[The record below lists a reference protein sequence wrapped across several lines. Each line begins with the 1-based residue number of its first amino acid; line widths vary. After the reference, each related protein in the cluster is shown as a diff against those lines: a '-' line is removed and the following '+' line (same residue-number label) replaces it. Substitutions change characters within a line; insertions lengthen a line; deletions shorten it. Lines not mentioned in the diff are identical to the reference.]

1 MVWRPKV
8 NEKPELR
15 PPRWINDPADMVD
28 VEGFEQPPASLKVKK
43 KAKIEIRNFECVPM
57 ANLPA
62 VLPTTRLVFRP
73 ADAFL
78 FDLVSLV
85 TFFLVLGS
93 IRLDS
98 PRLDLLALVSV
109 SLWIM
114 RTVFR
119 YSNKLARYDL
129 LVKSFLTS
137 KISHR
142 NSGALKYIV
151 AEAGSQRAV
160 RTALVYLWISN
171 FVDAIES
178 SFQSKG
184 ERSITRTELLEKAQD
199 DINNLLNM
207 ERQVQ
212 VHVERALD
220 DLEELQVVTF
230 DNKTSE
236 TLLEVLDPASTSD
249 AIKQKWVDFYDNID
263 NEIFPGTN
271 SSMSSISSW
280 STQAMQARQRVDWGG
295 RNDRIIP
302 PFKDSVDQRTRLAAS
317 LAKSKS
323 TTDVSKIPK

>member
-8 NEKPELR
+8 TEKPELR
-15 PPRWINDPADMVD
+15 PPRWISDLADMFD

-43 KAKIEIRNFECVPM
+43 KAKIEIRIFECVPM
-57 ANLPA
+57 ANLLA
-62 VLPTTRLVFRP
+62 VLPKTRLVFRP

-85 TFFLVLGS
+85 TLFLVLGS

-178 SFQSKG
+178 SFQSRG
-184 ERSITRTELLEKAQD
+184 ERSITRTELRDKAQD

-212 VHVERALD
+212 VHVKRAFD
-220 DLEELQVVTF
+220 DLEELRVVTF
-230 DNKTSE
+230 DNKTRE
-236 TLLEVLDPASTSD
+236 TLLEVLDPASTLD

-263 NEIFPGTN
+263 NEILPGTN
-271 SSMSSISSW
+271 SSMSSISPKPCRRGSV
-280 STQAMQARQRVDWGG
+280 STGG
-295 RNDRIIP
+295 DEVTAPSHPSRI
-302 PFKDSVDQRTRLAAS
+302 R
-317 LAKSKS
+317 
-323 TTDVSKIPK
+323 